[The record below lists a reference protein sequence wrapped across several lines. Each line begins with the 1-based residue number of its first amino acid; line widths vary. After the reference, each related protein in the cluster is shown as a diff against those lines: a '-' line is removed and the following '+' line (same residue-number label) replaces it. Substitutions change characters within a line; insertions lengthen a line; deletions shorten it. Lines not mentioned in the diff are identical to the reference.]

1 MDKEKLSIILI
12 VAALLL
18 PALEMTNWPGM
29 GVILTVGLSTIA
41 FIFPLICGRTLKFLN
56 CKWNNP
62 EEEDED
68 KNQLIDPFKPGRD
81 EDKNQLLATELFMYM
96 SLSILC
102 VGILFTSQHRPGG
115 SMQRLVGGLGT
126 LIFAFC
132 NIIFLN
138 EEKCTYYFKL
148 RTVSIAAIFLAIVGM
163 TNYYSDFI
171 FKTQNSDYHHLVEI
185 YSERDGDEEQ
195 RKERNIERQ
204 KFFALDSKSYNH
216 FDSLL
221 TKANAMAKEDSNARV
236 LYLLMNQISKSGD
249 LINGVVYDKEEKH
262 GVEVNRFATLHPE
275 FFNNDTK
282 LIVVTDDAEKATE
295 KLKALSSE
303 NKEIIIVE

>member
-1 MDKEKLSIILI
+1 M
-12 VAALLL
+12 
-18 PALEMTNWPGM
+18 
-29 GVILTVGLSTIA
+29 
-41 FIFPLICGRTLKFLN
+41 
-56 CKWNNP
+56 
-62 EEEDED
+62 
-68 KNQLIDPFKPGRD
+68 
-81 EDKNQLLATELFMYM
+81 
-96 SLSILC
+96 
-102 VGILFTSQHRPGG
+102 
-115 SMQRLVGGLGT
+115 
-126 LIFAFC
+126 IFAFC

-148 RTVSIAAIFLAIVGM
+148 RTVSIAAIFLAIIGM

-236 LYLLMNQISKSGD
+236 LYLLMNQI
-249 LINGVVYDKEEKH
+249 
-262 GVEVNRFATLHPE
+262 EVNRFSTLHPE
-275 FFNNDTK
+275 FFKGDTK

>member
-1 MDKEKLSIILI
+1 MDKQKLSIILI

-18 PALEMTNWPGM
+18 PAIKITNWPGM
-29 GVILTVGLSTIA
+29 GIIVTVGLMTISIA
-41 FIFPLICGRTLKFLN
+41 FLLLFLPSKF
-56 CKWNNP
+56 KWGET
-62 EEEDED
+62 EEEEE
-68 KNQLIDPFKPGRD
+68 KNQLII
-81 EDKNQLLATELFMYM
+81 TEKSMFA
-96 SLSILC
+96 SLSVLC
-102 VGILFTSQHRPGG
+102 VAILFTSQHWPGG
-115 SMQRLVGGLGT
+115 SFQKLVGGLAT

-148 RTVSIAAIFLAIVGM
+148 RTVSIAAIFLAIIGM

-249 LINGVVYDKEEKH
+249 LINGIVYDKEEKH
-262 GVEVNRFATLHPE
+262 GVEVNRFSTLHPE
-275 FFNNDTK
+275 FFKGDTK